1 MAYDPNRY
9 MDPALQRLRGRG
21 GFGLGGVTWL
31 GAAPAPTAIAPA
43 GGTRLGGLAQG
54 QRMVQPGVV
63 GTAPAPAMRGGGG
76 YNMRGGNSIVARPSA
91 RNSAEY
97 YANRD
102 AVAGNPLDNLELGNR
117 DMMRQA
123 YRLMGRGQAGNQS
136 MAPSRASRFNAAT
149 GRWEGASLPQNQT
162 IEDIEAGRVAAR
174 AEEEDAAL
182 LMQDAQAQEIED
194 RRMNAYLRSGGRAQ
208 VTDEMDVP
216 TSIGGLPAD
225 LYWQREANRG
235 MGSNVSPM
243 PGFQGVS
250 YQPTAAGSQYLNRLT
265 GLYRRGIR

>member
-9 MDPALQRLRGRG
+9 MDPALQRFRGRG
-21 GFGLGGVTWL
+21 GFGLGGPTYL

-54 QRMVQPGVV
+54 QRMAQPGVV
-63 GTAPAPAMRGGGG
+63 GMSGNFRMGAPRAP
-76 YNMRGGNSIVARPSA
+76 IIARPSA

-123 YRLMGRGQAGNQS
+123 YRLMARGQGGNQS
-136 MAPSRASRFNAAT
+136 MTPSGASRFNAAT

-235 MGSNVSPM
+235 MSSNVSPM
-243 PGFQGVS
+243 PGFQGIP
-250 YQPTAAGSQYLNRLT
+250 YQPTAAGGQYLNRLT
-265 GLYRRGIR
+265 GLYNRGIR